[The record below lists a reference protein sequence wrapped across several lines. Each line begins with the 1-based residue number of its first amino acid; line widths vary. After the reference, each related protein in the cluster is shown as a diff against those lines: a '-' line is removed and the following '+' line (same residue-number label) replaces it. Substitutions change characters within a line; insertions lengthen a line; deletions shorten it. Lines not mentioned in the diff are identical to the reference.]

1 MDTSPEL
8 DLHLCTER
16 NRAYKGRAKVQIRWL
31 SFEDD
36 LVLETR
42 PLDPKN
48 VARLVKIFELEGC
61 FRREPEHYVPA
72 LIRPEALNAAL
83 TQANH
88 DAGKLFAVTEEPVSL
103 ELSSPLICLHGRHR
117 LEAAKL
123 QLEAADKWWVVDF
136 YLDGLFSMTSAM
148 LDSN

>member
-1 MDTSPEL
+1 MDPSPEL

-36 LVLETR
+36 LVLGTR
-42 PLDPKN
+42 PLM
-48 VARLVKIFELEGC
+48 KIFELEGC

-117 LEAAKL
+117 LEAAKQ
-123 QLEAADKWWVVDF
+123 QLEAADKWWVVDL
-136 YLDGLFSMTSAM
+136 YLDGLFYMTSAM
-148 LDSN
+148 LDGN